1 MHQNL
6 VTVKELPPDKLNSHF
21 ANVSD
26 TIITKDQSK
35 LNDLSFLKRF
45 CESKISNSTLTIP
58 PIAIYEVYN
67 ALLQLKQTGTRGL
80 DDLDGKIIKM
90 SAHVIT
96 ETVTYIYNLCIDKNY
111 FPKAFKQAKV
121 IPIYKSGDNK
131 DPSNYRPI
139 SILSVLSKPLEKHIN
154 KHLLSYLKTNELI
167 HPNQSGFR
175 EHHSCHTALTT
186 LVDTFYKNINKNE
199 FTGVLFVDFAKAFDV
214 IDHDL
219 ILRKLTLYG
228 LSNDTLH
235 LISFLSNRKQLVC
248 INTIKS
254 DFLPVKYGIP
264 QGSVLGPL
272 LFSLYINDLPLFI
285 KALCE
290 LFADD
295 TTIHSSHS
303 NLNNL
308 LLSLQE
314 SINNL
319 LQWTELNHMSLNSY
333 KTKHMTITT
342 RQKRQNISS
351 RMPLYIGNE
360 KIVEVATHKV
370 LGVTIDNNLSWTN
383 HVNELTKRVS
393 QKLYQLAKIKHFLN
407 AHARKLFFHS
417 HIQPIIDYASTLW
430 DSASTNTLKPLVSI
444 HKRALKLTLLKSTSL
459 TAHDYKL
466 LDVLPLKLKLE
477 FNKGIIMHKIVFGYA
492 PSNLKLNF
500 HLNQS
505 RHSHKLVVPRPRLDL
520 FKCSLMYSGGN
531 LWNNLPLS
539 IKILS
544 DHKAFKKT
552 FKQYLME
559 KITTNID

>member
-1 MHQNL
+1 M
-6 VTVKELPPDKLNSHF
+6 
-21 ANVSD
+21 
-26 TIITKDQSK
+26 
-35 LNDLSFLKRF
+35 
-45 CESKISNSTLTIP
+45 
-58 PIAIYEVYN
+58 
-67 ALLQLKQTGTRGL
+67 
-80 DDLDGKIIKM
+80 
-90 SAHVIT
+90 
-96 ETVTYIYNLCIDKNY
+96 
-111 FPKAFKQAKV
+111 
-121 IPIYKSGDNK
+121 
-131 DPSNYRPI
+131 
-139 SILSVLSKPLEKHIN
+139 
-154 KHLLSYLKTNELI
+154 
-167 HPNQSGFR
+167 
-175 EHHSCHTALTT
+175 
-186 LVDTFYKNINKNE
+186 
-199 FTGVLFVDFAKAFDV
+199 DFAKAFDV
-214 IDHDL
+214 IDRDL
-219 ILRKLTLYG
+219 LLRKLTLYG

-235 LISFLSNRKQLVC
+235 LISSFLSNRKQLVC
-248 INTIKS
+248 INTVKS

-264 QGSVLGPL
+264 QGSVFGPL
-272 LFSLYINDLPLFI
+272 LFSLNINDLPLFI

-333 KTKHMTITT
+333 KTKYMTITT

-393 QKLYQLAKIKHFLN
+393 QNLYQLAKIKHFLN
-407 AHARKLFFHS
+407 AHARKLFFHA

-430 DSASTNTLKPLVSI
+430 DSASANTLKPLVSI
-444 HKRALKLTLLKSTSL
+444 HMRALKLTLLKSTSL

-500 HLNQS
+500 HSNQN

-520 FKCSLMYSGGN
+520 FKCSLMYSGGT

>member
-1 MHQNL
+1 M
-6 VTVKELPPDKLNSHF
+6 
-21 ANVSD
+21 
-26 TIITKDQSK
+26 
-35 LNDLSFLKRF
+35 
-45 CESKISNSTLTIP
+45 
-58 PIAIYEVYN
+58 
-67 ALLQLKQTGTRGL
+67 
-80 DDLDGKIIKM
+80 
-90 SAHVIT
+90 
-96 ETVTYIYNLCIDKNY
+96 
-111 FPKAFKQAKV
+111 
-121 IPIYKSGDNK
+121 
-131 DPSNYRPI
+131 
-139 SILSVLSKPLEKHIN
+139 
-154 KHLLSYLKTNELI
+154 
-167 HPNQSGFR
+167 
-175 EHHSCHTALTT
+175 
-186 LVDTFYKNINKNE
+186 
-199 FTGVLFVDFAKAFDV
+199 GVLFVDFAKAFDV

-219 ILRKLTLYG
+219 LLRKLTLYG

-235 LISFLSNRKQLVC
+235 LISSFLSNREQLVC

-319 LQWTELNHMSLNSY
+319 LQWTELNHMLLNSY
-333 KTKHMTITT
+333 KTKYMTITT

-370 LGVTIDNNLSWTN
+370 LGVTIDINLSWTN

-407 AHARKLFFHS
+407 AHARKLFFHA

-430 DSASTNTLKPLVSI
+430 DSASANTLKPLVSI
-444 HKRALKLTLLKSTSL
+444 HKRALKLTLLKSASL

-500 HLNQS
+500 VSNQN

-520 FKCSLMYSGGN
+520 FKCSLMYSGGK

-539 IKILS
+539 IKKIIRS
-544 DHKAFKKT
+544 QSIKK
-552 FKQYLME
+552 
-559 KITTNID
+559 NI

>member
-1 MHQNL
+1 M
-6 VTVKELPPDKLNSHF
+6 D
-21 ANVSD
+21 
-26 TIITKDQSK
+26 
-35 LNDLSFLKRF
+35 
-45 CESKISNSTLTIP
+45 
-58 PIAIYEVYN
+58 
-67 ALLQLKQTGTRGL
+67 
-80 DDLDGKIIKM
+80 
-90 SAHVIT
+90 
-96 ETVTYIYNLCIDKNY
+96 
-111 FPKAFKQAKV
+111 
-121 IPIYKSGDNK
+121 
-131 DPSNYRPI
+131 
-139 SILSVLSKPLEKHIN
+139 
-154 KHLLSYLKTNELI
+154 
-167 HPNQSGFR
+167 
-175 EHHSCHTALTT
+175 
-186 LVDTFYKNINKNE
+186 
-199 FTGVLFVDFAKAFDV
+199 FTKAFDV

-219 ILRKLTLYG
+219 LLRKLTLYG

-235 LISFLSNRKQLVC
+235 LISSFLSNREQLVC

-272 LFSLYINDLPLFI
+272 LFSLYLNDLPLFI

-333 KTKHMTITT
+333 KTKYMTITT

-383 HVNELTKRVS
+383 HINELTKLVS
-393 QKLYQLAKIKHFLN
+393 QKLYKLAKIKHFLN
-407 AHARKLFFHS
+407 AHARKLFFHA

-430 DSASTNTLKPLVSI
+430 DSASANTLKPLLSI

-477 FNKGIIMHKIVFGYA
+477 FNKGIIMHKIVFGYV
-492 PSNLKLNF
+492 PSNLKSNF
-500 HLNQS
+500 VSNQNRHS
-505 RHSHKLVVPRPRLDL
+505 HKLVVPRPRLDLFKCSLMYSVPSNLKSNFVSNQNRHSHKLVVPRPRLDL
-520 FKCSLMYSGGN
+520 FKCSLMYSGGK
-531 LWNNLPLS
+531 LWKNLPLS
-539 IKILS
+539 IKKIIRSQSIL
-544 DHKAFKKT
+544 K
-552 FKQYLME
+552 
-559 KITTNID
+559 NI

>member
-1 MHQNL
+1 M
-6 VTVKELPPDKLNSHF
+6 
-21 ANVSD
+21 
-26 TIITKDQSK
+26 
-35 LNDLSFLKRF
+35 
-45 CESKISNSTLTIP
+45 
-58 PIAIYEVYN
+58 
-67 ALLQLKQTGTRGL
+67 
-80 DDLDGKIIKM
+80 
-90 SAHVIT
+90 
-96 ETVTYIYNLCIDKNY
+96 
-111 FPKAFKQAKV
+111 
-121 IPIYKSGDNK
+121 
-131 DPSNYRPI
+131 
-139 SILSVLSKPLEKHIN
+139 
-154 KHLLSYLKTNELI
+154 
-167 HPNQSGFR
+167 
-175 EHHSCHTALTT
+175 
-186 LVDTFYKNINKNE
+186 
-199 FTGVLFVDFAKAFDV
+199 DFAKAFDV

-219 ILRKLTLYG
+219 LLRKLTLYG
-228 LSNDTLH
+228 LSNDTLR
-235 LISFLSNRKQLVC
+235 LISSFLSNREQLVC

-254 DFLPVKYGIP
+254 NFLPVKYGIPQGSVLGPLPFSLYINDLPLFIKALCELFADDTTIHSSHSNLNNRLVSLQESINNRIP

-303 NLNNL
+303 NLNNRL
-308 LLSLQE
+308 VSLQE

-333 KTKHMTITT
+333 KTKYMTITT

-360 KIVEVATHKV
+360 KIVEVATRKV
-370 LGVTIDNNLSWTN
+370 LAVTIDNNLSWTN

-407 AHARKLFFHS
+407 AHVRKLFFHA

-430 DSASTNTLKPLVSI
+430 DSASAITLKPLVSI

-466 LDVLPLKLKLE
+466 LDVLPVKLKLK
-477 FNKGIIMHKIVFGYA
+477 FKKGIIMHKIAFGYA

-500 HLNQS
+500 HSNQNK
-505 RHSHKLVVPRPRLDL
+505 HSHKLVVPRPRLDL
-520 FKCSLMYSGGN
+520 FKCSLMYSGEN

-539 IKILS
+539 IKILP
-544 DHKAFKKT
+544 DHKAFKKI
-552 FKQYLME
+552 
-559 KITTNID
+559 KINST